1 LSRAVF
7 LVVLALVYDDNGG
20 IMDTS
25 AIKQHSNEKIKTRI
39 LAVDDEDDVIY
50 IVKRILEEVGLFQV
64 DAFADPTV
72 ALSYFRPNR
81 YDLVILD
88 IRMPY
93 INGLEL
99 YKKIKAI
106 DEKVKVCFCF
116 LSAVYVKENV
126 IAAMESNTTVTRI
139 VRLIISLL

>member
-7 LVVLALVYDDNGG
+7 LAVLALVYDDNGG
-20 IMDTS
+20 LMDTS

-106 DEKVKVCFCF
+106 DEKVKVCF

>member
-1 LSRAVF
+1 
-7 LVVLALVYDDNGG
+7 
-20 IMDTS
+20 MDTS
-25 AIKQHSNEKIKTRI
+25 ALKQYGNEKIKTRI
-39 LAVDDEDDVIY
+39 LAVDDEYDVVF

-99 YKKIKAI
+99 YKKIKA
-106 DEKVKVCFCF
+106 KMKTLRFVF
-116 LSAVYVKENV
+116 
-126 IAAMESNTTVTRI
+126 
-139 VRLIISLL
+139 

>member
-93 INGLEL
+93 INDLEL

-106 DEKVKVCFCF
+106 DEKVKVCF

>member
-1 LSRAVF
+1 
-7 LVVLALVYDDNGG
+7 
-20 IMDTS
+20 MDTS
-25 AIKQHSNEKIKTRI
+25 AIKQYGNEKIKTRI
-39 LAVDDEDDVIY
+39 LAVDDEYDVVF

-64 DAFADPTV
+64 DAFADPTA
-72 ALSYFRPNR
+72 ALSYFRPDR

-106 DEKVKVCFCF
+106 DENVKVCF
-116 LSAVYVKENV
+116 LSAVYDLRDYKQANPALVDAIERGKECF
-126 IAAMESNTTVTRI
+126 IDKPIGSKK
-139 VRLIISLL
+139 LLNHINRAINPEK

>member
-50 IVKRILEEVGLFQV
+50 IVKRILEAYTFGLFLRCGCV
-64 DAFADPTV
+64 
-72 ALSYFRPNR
+72 
-81 YDLVILD
+81 
-88 IRMPY
+88 
-93 INGLEL
+93 
-99 YKKIKAI
+99 
-106 DEKVKVCFCF
+106 
-116 LSAVYVKENV
+116 
-126 IAAMESNTTVTRI
+126 
-139 VRLIISLL
+139 

>member
-7 LVVLALVYDDNGG
+7 LVVLALVDDDNGG
-20 IMDTS
+20 ILDTS

-106 DEKVKVCFCF
+106 DEKVKVCF

>member
-106 DEKVKVCFCF
+106 DEKVKVCF

>member
-1 LSRAVF
+1 M
-7 LVVLALVYDDNGG
+7 N
-20 IMDTS
+20 TS
-25 AIKQHSNEKIKTRI
+25 AIKRHANEKIKIRI
-39 LAVDDEDDVIY
+39 LAVDDEYDVIY

-64 DAFADPTV
+64 DAFADPTI
-72 ALSYFRPNR
+72 ALSYFRPDR

-106 DEKVKVCFCF
+106 DEKVKVCF
-116 LSAVYVKENV
+116 LSAVYDLRDYKLANPALVEAIEQGKECF
-126 IAAMESNTTVTRI
+126 IDKPIGSKK
-139 VRLIISLL
+139 LLNQIDKTINPDK

>member
-1 LSRAVF
+1 
-7 LVVLALVYDDNGG
+7 
-20 IMDTS
+20 
-25 AIKQHSNEKIKTRI
+25 
-39 LAVDDEDDVIY
+39 
-50 IVKRILEEVGLFQV
+50 VKRILEEVGLFQV

-106 DEKVKVCFCF
+106 DEKVKVCF